1 MTAAQAS
8 FLSYANIDCFNFI
21 HMPAIK
27 HIESKYSDI
36 ETRKAKELLVVLL
49 NEYLKSSECLFLDSE
64 ISELVSGNYTD
75 LSWLTN
81 QELNTII
88 VQSFPPLILFI
99 VYDFLPNLGL
109 PKILLIC

>member
-1 MTAAQAS
+1 
-8 FLSYANIDCFNFI
+8 
-21 HMPAIK
+21 MPAIK
-27 HIESKYSDI
+27 HIESKYSSI

-49 NEYLKSSECLFLDSE
+49 NEYLKSSECLFLESE

-88 VQSFPPLILFI
+88 EQSSNFSPLDLLVHRIRFTLFPELRIAT
-99 VYDFLPNLGL
+99 
-109 PKILLIC
+109 KIPSYLLIEPTSVCNLR